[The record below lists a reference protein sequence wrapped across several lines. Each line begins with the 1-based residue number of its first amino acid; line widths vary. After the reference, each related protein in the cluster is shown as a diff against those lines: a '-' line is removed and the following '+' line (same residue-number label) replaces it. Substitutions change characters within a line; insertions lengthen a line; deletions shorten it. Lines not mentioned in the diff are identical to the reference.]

1 MFCSFYNFMYSVKNA
16 LDVCMVLSVYLI
28 FDIGMYIYDHMIIV
42 VVLVYLWLT
51 VDSTFSPSYNMF
63 YVTNMSQK

>member
-42 VVLVYLWLT
+42 VVLVYL
-51 VDSTFSPSYNMF
+51 
-63 YVTNMSQK
+63 

>member
-1 MFCSFYNFMYSVKNA
+1 MFCSTSNFMYSVKNA

-42 VVLVYLWLT
+42 VVLVYLWLR
-51 VDSTFSPSYNMF
+51 VDSTFSPSYMF
-63 YVTNMSQK
+63 YVTNRSKVK